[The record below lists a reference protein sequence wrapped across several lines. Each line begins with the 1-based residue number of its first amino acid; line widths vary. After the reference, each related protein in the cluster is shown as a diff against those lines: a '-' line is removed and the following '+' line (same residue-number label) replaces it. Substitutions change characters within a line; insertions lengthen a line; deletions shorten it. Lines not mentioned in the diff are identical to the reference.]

1 MAKSLT
7 FNRFLFLLFCSC
19 IFSVPAI
26 SQNGSP
32 VNVDVKA
39 DAIRVQYRK
48 MVGIKEA
55 TGNNDGKEVEKILAT
70 VGLGKGFPWCAA
82 AVKYGL
88 LNAGIVSAKQINGM
102 ALSCENKKAFVYK
115 SRTWLQQLIHG
126 DVFTIYYA
134 RLKRIGHTGFVD
146 KIANKQYGTVVTYE
160 GNTNSGGSRDGDGF
174 YVRIRQIASLHSISR
189 WR

>member
-1 MAKSLT
+1 MAKNLN
-7 FNRFLFLLFCSC
+7 FNRLFFLFIYTF
-19 IFSVPAI
+19 IFYVPAI
-26 SQNGSP
+26 SQDGSAF
-32 VNVDVKA
+32 VIDGSA
-39 DAIRVQYRK
+39 DAIREQYRK
-48 MVGIKEA
+48 MIGIKEA

-102 ALSCENKKAFVYK
+102 ALSCENKKSFVYK
-115 SRTWLQQLIHG
+115 SRTWLRQLIHG

-146 KIANKQYGTVVTYE
+146 RIANKEYGTVVTYE